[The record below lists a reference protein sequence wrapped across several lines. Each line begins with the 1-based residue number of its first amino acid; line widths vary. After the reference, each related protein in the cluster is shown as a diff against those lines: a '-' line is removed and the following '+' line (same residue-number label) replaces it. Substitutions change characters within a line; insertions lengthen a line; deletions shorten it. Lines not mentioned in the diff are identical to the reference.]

1 MGKLPEGDITITEYF
16 PDDPVVSEDPVE
28 DSLPLEDV
36 ENTEPVQISFN
47 IIESGTTKGKDL
59 LNSSD
64 GFCYS
69 LSKEVGNKK
78 YWRCTHRNSG
88 RNERCPATVVVS
100 NDYVNVKI
108 GTKAHTHVGNK
119 FEAPKRLLFRNAMP
133 DSVTCTSRLILFQSN
148 ICPPQSIIF
157 NQVPYF
163 QLLLVFRR
171 QSTGTEVTPGQW
183 TLLI

>member
-1 MGKLPEGDITITEYF
+1 MENDELSDWENLPEGDITITEYF

-28 DSLPLEDV
+28 DPLPLEDV

-88 RNERCPATVVVS
+88 RNERCPATVVV
-100 NDYVNVKI
+100 
-108 GTKAHTHVGNK
+108 
-119 FEAPKRLLFRNAMP
+119 F
-133 DSVTCTSRLILFQSN
+133 
-148 ICPPQSIIF
+148 
-157 NQVPYF
+157 
-163 QLLLVFRR
+163 
-171 QSTGTEVTPGQW
+171 
-183 TLLI
+183 